1 MTNANADRLSSG
13 HTNLY
18 LRKEAVGPL
27 KRLMDHYGKGYGPVI
42 NQLIVDQ
49 AIRLGLNPQEDPEN
63 V

>member
-1 MTNANADRLSSG
+1 MK
-13 HTNLY
+13 
-18 LRKEAVGPL
+18 LRALDLFCGGGGAALGPL